1 MEQPA
6 QVIRSS
12 SARRRDARARA
23 GAEPH
28 AIDPELSAH
37 LEALDGIS
45 VWAICSKCGNRF
57 GRLAPH
63 CIDFDSMVVDGASGM
78 AQRSLGAGGQLSEP
92 ARLTRPRPHML
103 ARGVDTGFR
112 FECSCG
118 KKTRRTHR
126 SLALSFV
133 RAAITTRCPVEI

>member
-12 SARRRDARARA
+12 SAQRRDARARA

-28 AIDPELSAH
+28 AIDPELSAG
-37 LEALDGIS
+37 LEEYADVAI
-45 VWAICSKCGNRF
+45 WAVCSRCGNRY
-57 GRLAPH
+57 GRLGPH
-63 CIDFDSMVVDGASGM
+63 CIDFESMVVDGASRM
-78 AQRSLGAGGQLSEP
+78 PQKSLGAAGHLSEP
-92 ARLTRPRPHML
+92 ARLTMPRPHML
-103 ARGVDTGFR
+103 ARHVATGFQ

-126 SLALSFV
+126 SLASAFL
-133 RAAITTRCPVEI
+133 RAAITSQCPVEI